1 MVYAK
6 KLVVLTGTGG
16 TGAVTLE
23 KSAAGLNGRLNTY
36 ELPDIGR
43 GGYVLALL
51 GNRDRIIELGEAG
64 RMTVNFSLDP
74 QTDIASLHCAVARID
89 GDKVD
94 VMLYGTLAPKKVW
107 SGDIAD
113 YIRRKRPAK
122 QVTAQSLYSSRRI
135 EDYFFDILP
144 ASGGF
149 HDGAVANINYYAPD
163 FAETPA
169 LAAEPTPVGVSET
182 DPIADGT
189 PAAGSEPLTETEAAE
204 TRPTENPPQDAAP
217 PQPEETPPQAEETP
231 QSQSQAE
238 AAAQP
243 PQAEKPTRSLRS
255 DPAAL
260 ERAYLLKLA
269 ETAALTA
276 TKTETARQATVA
288 ATAVPQPQSDS
299 FRLAGAPKPKPL
311 SFYETIKEKLDA
323 LFQSGVQCVELENIM
338 PDTRWV
344 KVDYDE
350 RRYYAVGLIGARPDY
365 VCYGVP
371 ARYTPTAPEELAGY
385 CNWVPI
391 KAQEPEGDGYWL
403 LFQDADTGESITPE
417 L

>member
-6 KLVVLTGTGG
+6 KLVVLTGAGG

-36 ELPDIGR
+36 ELPDVSR

-74 QTDIASLHCAVARID
+74 QTEIASLHCAVARID

-94 VMLYGTLAPKKVW
+94 IMLYGTLAPKKVW

-163 FAETPA
+163 FAEPPA
-169 LAAEPTPVGVSET
+169 LSAEQTPIGAPVPEPPVE
-182 DPIADGT
+182 P
-189 PAAGSEPLTETEAAE
+189 PALSAESEPVTETEAAE
-204 TRPTENPPQDAAP
+204 TQPTENPPQAEKVSQTQAETNEP
-217 PQPEETPPQAEETP
+217 PQPTAPQAAAET
-231 QSQSQAE
+231 
-238 AAAQP
+238 QP
-243 PQAEKPTRSLRS
+243 PQEEKPTRSLRS

-276 TKTETARQATVA
+276 AKSETVRQATVA

-299 FRLAGAPKPKPL
+299 FRLSGAPKPKPL
-311 SFYETIKEKLDA
+311 SFYEMIKEKLDA
-323 LFQSGVQCVELENIM
+323 LFKTGVQCVELESIM

-344 KVDYDE
+344 KIDYDD

-391 KAQEPEGDGYWL
+391 KPQEPEGEGYWL
-403 LFQDADTGESITPE
+403 LFQDADTGESIAPE